1 VSLSYNSFYQ
11 LRITKPVYLKSL
23 KIYRLSIYYLMR
35 YYLLT
40 AALCSPLLLSAQNRG
55 TTQILTDSTR
65 IFQQLIP
72 KKTTVSFG
80 IKLGANYSNTNFN
93 QGSPKP
99 LAPIATTW
107 KTGFIA
113 GFLVQIALLHKLALQ
128 QEYLFSQV
136 NGEIRNEGVQY
147 TLHYLSLPLL
157 LKYTLVPRVTIVA
170 GPQFDLLI
178 QAQQKIS
185 DQTFNITHDTE
196 ERGIGATAGLEVSLS
211 KSLSLSARYLQGL
224 NHIGIGQRSAVREF
238 KLQSVQLTLDAR
250 F

>member
-1 VSLSYNSFYQ
+1 MGNSLLISRRQQHYF
-11 LRITKPVYLKSL
+11 
-23 KIYRLSIYYLMR
+23 MR
-35 YYLLT
+35 YHLLL
-40 AALCSPLLLSAQNRG
+40 AAMCSPFLLRAQTHG
-55 TTQILTDSTR
+55 VAPVHTDSANT
-65 IFQQLIP
+65 FQQPAP
-72 KKTTVSFG
+72 KRPTVNFG
-80 IKLGANYSNTNFN
+80 IKIGANYSNTNFN
-93 QGSPKP
+93 AGSPKP
-99 LAPIATTW
+99 PTPVETTW
-107 KTGFIA
+107 KAGFVA
-113 GFLVQIALLHKLALQ
+113 GFLVEVVLPHKFALQ

-136 NGEIRNEGVQY
+136 SGELSNGGAQY
-147 TLHYLSLPLL
+147 TLRYLSLPFL

-196 ERGIGATAGLEVSLS
+196 ERGIGATVGLEVSLS